1 MNTPCATIHP
11 SVNGQTLALAMDLIS
26 DELDKLHCLAIA
38 LSNQLEPKDP
48 KNPTDGDDL
57 ISWRLAEVLEERLGP
72 SPTTGKSLSCAM
84 RVWTLLC
91 SIRRPSAWSLVFD
104 SRLVYR
110 TRG

>member
-57 ISWRLAEVLEERLGP
+57 ISWRLAEVLEERLGTVGIFE
-72 SPTTGKSLSCAM
+72 SVRELLHVGKAHE
-84 RVWTLLC
+84 T
-91 SIRRPSAWSLVFD
+91 A
-104 SRLVYR
+104 
-110 TRG
+110 